1 MNQTQQQVIA
11 LAGLFQAM
19 EAVDHIAQT
28 GRCNEAVLETS
39 INGLFVEN
47 PDNALSVYGQLADI
61 KLSWKEDTAM
71 VVVMAA
77 NGYPGP
83 YVKGTEIK
91 MLEEAKTTL
100 DDYDAYASALK
111 FNQLLWTIIQ
121 ADVVDKENKLPPQIK
136 ANILSLSIFV
146 DRQTIKALADTKE
159 QHLSVLVNINKNLA
173 EGLMARPDDPQV
185 KPTAP
190 LTGTTETTSDISA

>member
-1 MNQTQQQVIA
+1 MSQDKLQAYAQTQKSSMPPREVEAMAFTKAA
-11 LAGLFQAM
+11 L
-19 EAVDHIAQT
+19 
-28 GRCNEAVLETS
+28 
-39 INGLFVEN
+39 
-47 PDNALSVYGQLADI
+47 
-61 KLSWKEDTAM
+61 
-71 VVVMAA
+71 
-77 NGYPGP
+77 
-83 YVKGTEIK
+83 

-146 DRQTIKALADTKE
+146 DRQTIKALANTKE
-159 QHLSVLVNINKNLA
+159 DYLEVLININKNLA

-185 KPTAP
+185 QPSATLPDNSELKP
-190 LTGTTETTSDISA
+190 DISV

>member
-1 MNQTQQQVIA
+1 MSQDKLQAYAQTQKSSMPPREVEAMAFTKAA
-11 LAGLFQAM
+11 L
-19 EAVDHIAQT
+19 
-28 GRCNEAVLETS
+28 
-39 INGLFVEN
+39 
-47 PDNALSVYGQLADI
+47 
-61 KLSWKEDTAM
+61 
-71 VVVMAA
+71 
-77 NGYPGP
+77 
-83 YVKGTEIK
+83 

-146 DRQTIKALADTKE
+146 DRQTIKALANTKE
-159 QHLSVLVNINKNLA
+159 QHLNVLININKNLA

-185 KPTAP
+185 EPTAP
-190 LTGTTETTSDISA
+190 LHGTKETTSDISA